1 MAKDNRTAHLP
12 RKHEDS
18 TFCGLPLEEGTLLS
32 STIEAADCD
41 ECIRVALEEHASI
54 VDRREQSTK
63 SLAQIL
69 AGLLGGKVI
78 GENAV
83 LIGSNNPASL
93 ADLYLTCDHF
103 RPEDA
108 DLSEVPRHIA
118 GQMFLDLPAFVLST
132 EGTFPSPAAM
142 CISMLSFYL
151 ETLRIAVRN
160 KDVTQAHGIAR
171 AEACSKLLDWLSANR
186 NADFANEY
194 PLTVE
199 EWPDEIRKA
208 HG

>member
-1 MAKDNRTAHLP
+1 L
-12 RKHEDS
+12 
-18 TFCGLPLEEGTLLS
+18 LEGTLLS

-41 ECIRVALEEHASI
+41 ECIKVALEEHASI
-54 VDRREQSTK
+54 IDRRELQAK

-69 AGLLGGKVI
+69 ASLLGGKVI
-78 GENAV
+78 GSNAV
-83 LIGSNNPASL
+83 LIQQQASL
-93 ADLYLTCDHF
+93 EDLHLTCDHF

-142 CISMLSFYL
+142 CVSMLSFYL
-151 ETLRIAVRN
+151 ETLRIAVRS
-160 KDVTQAHGIAR
+160 KDVTEAHGIAR